1 MIGSRVQWHVWA
13 IPIVWLVTGISAA
26 RADVAPGP
34 VETIGLTVV
43 VLAALALL
51 ALAVV
56 ISIRFLRRNA
66 RDAGKSADPK

>member
-1 MIGSRVQWHVWA
+1 MIGSRVLWHVWA
-13 IPIVWLVTGISAA
+13 IPIVWLIAGLSAA
-26 RADVAPGP
+26 RADVAPEP

-56 ISIRFLRRNA
+56 IVIRFIRRNA
-66 RDAGKSADPK
+66 RDGGKSADPK

>member
-1 MIGSRVQWHVWA
+1 MTGNRGLWHVWA
-13 IPIVWLVTGISAA
+13 IPIVWSIAGVSVA
-26 RADVAPGP
+26 RADVAPEP

-56 ISIRFLRRNA
+56 ISIRFVRRNA

>member
-1 MIGSRVQWHVWA
+1 MIGSRVQGHVWA
-13 IPIVWLVTGISAA
+13 IAVIWLFMGGPAA
-26 RADVAPGP
+26 HADVAPEP

-56 ISIRFLRRNA
+56 ISFRFLRRNA
-66 RDAGKSADPK
+66 REAGKSVDPQ